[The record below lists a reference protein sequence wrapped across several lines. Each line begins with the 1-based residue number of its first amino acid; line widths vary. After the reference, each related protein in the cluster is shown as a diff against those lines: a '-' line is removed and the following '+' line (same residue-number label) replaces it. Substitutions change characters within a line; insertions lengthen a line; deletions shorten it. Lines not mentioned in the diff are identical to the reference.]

1 MYIKNKS
8 LSTFFFFFLNL
19 IVISFIKFR
28 MKLIIYVTV
37 RQMNITLRG
46 LDKNY
51 SISSSKCSSI
61 SPLITSNPKQNMSS
75 RYLLLKIRRPI
86 SSKRLLRMEPLSY
99 GIHTLN

>member
-8 LSTFFFFFLNL
+8 LSTFFFFLNL
-19 IVISFIKFR
+19 IMISFIKFR

-51 SISSSKCSSI
+51 SIS
-61 SPLITSNPKQNMSS
+61 
-75 RYLLLKIRRPI
+75 
-86 SSKRLLRMEPLSY
+86 
-99 GIHTLN
+99 